1 MDKLNKGDMAPDF
14 SLKDQNGT
22 MVRLSDFKGR
32 KVLLFF
38 YPKALTSGCTVQAKE
53 VSAAR
58 KLLAQKGAEAIGIS
72 TDLPDLLK
80 KFDNRH
86 ELNFAL
92 LSDADHRVSELY
104 GVWAEKN
111 MYGKVFYGIVRSA
124 FLIDEDSRILQTWYK
139 VSPKDTVPKAL
150 QELKK

>member
-1 MDKLNKGDMAPDF
+1 MNKLNKGDMAPDF

-124 FLIDEDSRILQTWYK
+124 FLIDEDSRILQTW
-139 VSPKDTVPKAL
+139 
-150 QELKK
+150 

>member
-1 MDKLNKGDMAPDF
+1 MNKLNKGDMAPDF